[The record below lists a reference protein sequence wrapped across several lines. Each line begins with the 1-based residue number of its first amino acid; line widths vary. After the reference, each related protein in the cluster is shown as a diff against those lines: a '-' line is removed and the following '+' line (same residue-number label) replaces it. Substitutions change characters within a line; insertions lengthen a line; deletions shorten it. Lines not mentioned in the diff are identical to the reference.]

1 MSDRR
6 VIPSFANEAEEAQW
20 WFEHSDELDKDFEQA
35 AADGSLGR
43 GTVARRF
50 GLVSNLIR
58 LEPHD
63 AVTARKL
70 AAQRGLEYEKYVQG
84 LLHQA
89 LEQEL
94 KAS

>member
-1 MSDRR
+1 MTNKRI
-6 VIPSFANEAEEAQW
+6 IPSFASEAEEARW
-20 WFEHSDELDKDFEQA
+20 WFEHADELNEDFEKA
-35 AADGSLGR
+35 AADGTLGR

-50 GLVSNLIR
+50 GLVSNLVR
-58 LEPHD
+58 LEPTD
-63 AVTARKL
+63 ADTARKL

-84 LLHQA
+84 LVHQA